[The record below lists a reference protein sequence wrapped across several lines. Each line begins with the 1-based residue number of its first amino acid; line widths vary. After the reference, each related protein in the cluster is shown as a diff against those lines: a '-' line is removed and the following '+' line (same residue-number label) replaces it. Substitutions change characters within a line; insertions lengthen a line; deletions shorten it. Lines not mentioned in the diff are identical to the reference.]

1 MQNMS
6 MFCCVKQFSAMQYG
20 TACHSSVSDIDWQLY
35 YLPTSPFGGKEK
47 VGWLSCHKEM
57 LT

>member
-6 MFCCVKQFSAMQYG
+6 RFCCVKQFSAVQCG
-20 TACHSSVSDIDWQLY
+20 TACHSSVSDIEWQLY
-35 YLPTSPFGGKEK
+35 YLSTSQFGGKEK
-47 VGWLSCHKEM
+47 VGWLSCPKEM